1 MALLFILRKTLELR
15 GQDEEW
21 DFVHLR
27 CLIITQT
34 KTLCVQV
41 DHDKGTQ
48 WKAVGYTLDLGVI
61 KELMAFKAIGLD
73 ENT

>member
-1 MALLFILRKTLELR
+1 MR

-27 CLIITQT
+27 CLLITQT

-41 DHDKGTQ
+41 DHGKELSG
-48 WKAVGYTLDLGVI
+48 KLRATLDLGVI
-61 KELMAFKAIGLD
+61 KELMTFKGTGLD